1 MKDTHGEP
9 LIGVNVLVKG
19 SRTGTITDMDGHFLL
34 NEVSPNAMVSISYI
48 GYKTEEIALN
58 NRSSLTITL
67 TEDSEQLDEV
77 VVVGYGTEKKV
88 NLTGSVSSVK
98 FDEELAN
105 RPITDA
111 SQALS
116 GKVSGVWI
124 SQNSGKPGDDGAQLR
139 IRGWGTL
146 NNSDPLVIIDGVEGV
161 FSQINPSDI
170 ESITVLKDAASA
182 AIYGSKA
189 ANGVVLVTTKMGK
202 NNEKTHVE
210 LNSYVGVQQLGRRF
224 DLVTNSAELMTMA
237 NQALANGGESPLY
250 PESLISDFKNGTDP
264 YKYPNTDWYEHVY
277 RNALITGHNLSI
289 RGGSEKLSSFLSLNY
304 LKQEGI
310 ITNTDAERFGMRAN
324 LENKENSW
332 LKVGARLNY
341 IRRNSQEPFEL

>member
-77 VVVGYGTEKKV
+77 VVVGYGTQKKV

-161 FSQINPSDI
+161 LVR
-170 ESITVLKDAASA
+170 SIQ
-182 AIYGSKA
+182 AILR
-189 ANGVVLVTTKMGK
+189 V
-202 NNEKTHVE
+202 
-210 LNSYVGVQQLGRRF
+210 
-224 DLVTNSAELMTMA
+224 
-237 NQALANGGESPLY
+237 SPC
-250 PESLISDFKNGTDP
+250 
-264 YKYPNTDWYEHVY
+264 
-277 RNALITGHNLSI
+277 
-289 RGGSEKLSSFLSLNY
+289 
-304 LKQEGI
+304 
-310 ITNTDAERFGMRAN
+310 
-324 LENKENSW
+324 
-332 LKVGARLNY
+332 
-341 IRRNSQEPFEL
+341 

>member
-77 VVVGYGTEKKV
+77 VVVGYGTQKKV

-139 IRGWGTL
+139 IRGW
-146 NNSDPLVIIDGVEGV
+146 V
-161 FSQINPSDI
+161 
-170 ESITVLKDAASA
+170 
-182 AIYGSKA
+182 
-189 ANGVVLVTTKMGK
+189 
-202 NNEKTHVE
+202 
-210 LNSYVGVQQLGRRF
+210 R
-224 DLVTNSAELMTMA
+224 
-237 NQALANGGESPLY
+237 
-250 PESLISDFKNGTDP
+250 
-264 YKYPNTDWYEHVY
+264 
-277 RNALITGHNLSI
+277 
-289 RGGSEKLSSFLSLNY
+289 
-304 LKQEGI
+304 
-310 ITNTDAERFGMRAN
+310 
-324 LENKENSW
+324 
-332 LKVGARLNY
+332 
-341 IRRNSQEPFEL
+341 

>member
-77 VVVGYGTEKKV
+77 VVVGYGTQKKV

-146 NNSDPLVIIDGVEGV
+146 NNSDPLVIIDGVE
-161 FSQINPSDI
+161 
-170 ESITVLKDAASA
+170 A
-182 AIYGSKA
+182 
-189 ANGVVLVTTKMGK
+189 VVLVR
-202 NNEKTHVE
+202 
-210 LNSYVGVQQLGRRF
+210 SI
-224 DLVTNSAELMTMA
+224 
-237 NQALANGGESPLY
+237 QAILRVSPC
-250 PESLISDFKNGTDP
+250 
-264 YKYPNTDWYEHVY
+264 
-277 RNALITGHNLSI
+277 
-289 RGGSEKLSSFLSLNY
+289 
-304 LKQEGI
+304 
-310 ITNTDAERFGMRAN
+310 
-324 LENKENSW
+324 
-332 LKVGARLNY
+332 
-341 IRRNSQEPFEL
+341 

>member
-77 VVVGYGTEKKV
+77 VVVGYGTQKKV

-202 NNEKTHVE
+202 K
-210 LNSYVGVQQLGRRF
+210 
-224 DLVTNSAELMTMA
+224 
-237 NQALANGGESPLY
+237 
-250 PESLISDFKNGTDP
+250 
-264 YKYPNTDWYEHVY
+264 
-277 RNALITGHNLSI
+277 
-289 RGGSEKLSSFLSLNY
+289 
-304 LKQEGI
+304 
-310 ITNTDAERFGMRAN
+310 
-324 LENKENSW
+324 
-332 LKVGARLNY
+332 
-341 IRRNSQEPFEL
+341 